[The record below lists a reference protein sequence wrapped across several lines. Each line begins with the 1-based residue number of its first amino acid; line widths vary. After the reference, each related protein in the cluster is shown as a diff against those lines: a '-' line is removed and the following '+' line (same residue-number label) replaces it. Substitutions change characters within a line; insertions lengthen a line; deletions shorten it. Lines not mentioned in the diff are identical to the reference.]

1 MSGSAPQP
9 GQTPQPGHTPGPT
22 SASQPGYRIAP
33 ASELG
38 LFATIRRGIATS
50 PAIRSGFWLTL
61 LLAIGGT
68 AGQLVVPVAVQHAT
82 DAGLLAPGGVDVGVV
97 VRTALLA
104 CLLALVA
111 AGLTI
116 LARSRLVAA
125 TERGLAQLRVAAFE
139 HVHRLGVLT
148 QNTERRGSLI
158 SRVTADVDTVALFVQ
173 WGGLTLILSLLQLVL
188 ASVAIGLY
196 SWELLLLIWA
206 CLLPMIL
213 LAPAAQRVLS
223 RRYALVRLRAGAM
236 LAAVSE
242 SVVGARTI
250 KAYGVQERTRRTVDR
265 AVREQRDSAVR
276 AQTIAAGAF
285 SVGVL
290 LSGLALAAVVVAG
303 TRLGIGGR
311 LSVGDLLAVLFL
323 TQLFVQPVQMATE
336 TLNQLQDA
344 VAGWR
349 RVLSLLETPVSVAEP
364 ARPVPLPPGPLAV
377 QVDHVS
383 YAYPDGPRVLHDIDI
398 ELPAGTRV
406 VVVGATGSG
415 KTTLGRLL
423 TRLID
428 PSEGVVRIGGVDLRD
443 VADADLRRRVVAVT
457 QEGHLFDR
465 SVGENITYA
474 VPGAGPEQAEQVLVE
489 LGLADWLAGLPLG
502 LDTPVGQRGESLSA
516 GERQLVALAR
526 AHLVGAD
533 VLVLDEATS
542 AVDPATELRT
552 SHALARL
559 VEGRTSITV
568 AHRLST
574 AQSADLV
581 LVIDAGRLVEVG
593 SHPELLAADGE
604 YARLFRAWLAATS

>member
-1 MSGSAPQP
+1 MSEPVPQP
-9 GQTPQPGHTPGPT
+9 GPT
-22 SASQPGYRIAP
+22 AASQPGYRIAP
-33 ASELG
+33 ASDLG

-104 CLLALVA
+104 CVLALVA

-188 ASVAIGLY
+188 ASVAIGFY
-196 SWELLLLIWA
+196 SWQLLLLIWA

-250 KAYGVQERTRRTVDR
+250 KAYGVQERTRRTLDR
-265 AVREQRDSAVR
+265 AVREQRDAAVR

-303 TRLGIGGR
+303 TLLGIGGR

-552 SHALARL
+552 SRALARL

>member
-1 MSGSAPQP
+1 MTGQP
-9 GQTPQPGHTPGPT
+9 GAVPEPTMAPSGPT
-22 SASQPGYRIAP
+22 IAP
-33 ASELG
+33 ASQLG
-38 LFATIRRGIATS
+38 LFATIRRGIETS
-50 PAIRSGFWLTL
+50 PAIRAGFWVTL
-61 LLAIGGT
+61 VLATLGT

-97 VRTALLA
+97 VRTGIIALV
-104 CLLALVA
+104 LALAA
-111 AGLTI
+111 AGLTM
-116 LARSRLVAA
+116 LARARLVAA

-139 HVHRLGVLT
+139 HVHRLGILT
-148 QNTERRGSLI
+148 QNSERRGSLI
-158 SRVTADVDTVALFVQ
+158 SRVTADVDTVAIFVQ
-173 WGGLTLILSLLQLVL
+173 WGGLSLVLSLLQIVL
-188 ASVAIGLY
+188 ASIAIGFY

-250 KAYGVQERTRRTVDR
+250 KAYGVQERTRRSLEL
-265 AVREQRDSAVR
+265 AVREQRDAAVQ

-303 TRLGIGGR
+303 TFLGIGGR
-311 LSVGDLLAVLFL
+311 LTVGDLLAVLFL

-349 RVLSLLETPVSVAEP
+349 RVLSLLETPVSVPEP
-364 ARPVPLPPGPLAV
+364 VAPVALPPGPLDV
-377 QVDHVS
+377 RVDRVNYS
-383 YAYPDGPRVLHDIDI
+383 YPDGPRVLHDVDV

-415 KTTLGRLL
+415 KTTLGRLV
-423 TRLID
+423 TRLVD
-428 PSEGVVRIGGVDLRD
+428 PSSGAIRIGGVDLRE
-443 VADADLRRRVVAVT
+443 VADADLRARVVAVT

-465 SVGENITYA
+465 TVGENITYA
-474 VPGAGPEQAEQVLVE
+474 VPGAGPADAERALVE

-502 LDTPVGQRGESLSA
+502 LATPVGQRGESLSA

-559 VEGRTSITV
+559 VDGRTSITV

-581 LVIDAGRLVEVG
+581 LVIDEGRLVESG
-593 SHPELLAADGE
+593 THAELLAADGE
-604 YARLFRAWLAATS
+604 YARLFRAWLAATT

>member
-1 MSGSAPQP
+1 MSDRATG
-9 GQTPQPGHTPGPT
+9 TPAH
-22 SASQPGYRIAP
+22 AIAP
-33 ASELG
+33 ASQLG
-38 LFATIRRGIATS
+38 LFATIGRGIATS
-50 PAIRSGFWLTL
+50 PAIKRGIGLTL
-61 LLAIGGT
+61 VLAILGT

-82 DAGLLAPGGVDVGVV
+82 DAGLLAPDGVDVGVV

-104 CLLALVA
+104 LVLAVA
-111 AGLTI
+111 AAAFTM

-158 SRVTADVDTVALFVQ
+158 SRVTADVDTVAIFVQ
-173 WGGLTLILSLLQLVL
+173 WGGLSLILALLQIVL
-188 ASVAIGLY
+188 ASVAIAFY

-206 CLLPMIL
+206 CLIPMIV
-213 LAPAAQRVLS
+213 LAPRAQRILS
-223 RRYALVRLRAGAM
+223 SRYALVRLRAGAM

-250 KAYGVQERTRRTVDR
+250 KAYGVQERTGRRLDA
-265 AVREQRDSAVR
+265 AVTGQRDAAVR

-290 LSGLALAAVVVAG
+290 LSGFALAAVVVAG
-303 TRLGIGGR
+303 TYLGIGGR

-349 RVLSLLETPVSVAEP
+349 RVLSLLETPISVAEP
-364 ARPVPLPPGPLAV
+364 AAPVALPPGPLGV
-377 QVDHVS
+377 RVENVS
-383 YAYPDGPRVLHDIDI
+383 YSYPDGPRVLHDVDVD
-398 ELPAGTRV
+398 LPAGTRV

-415 KTTLGRLL
+415 KTTLGRLV
-423 TRLID
+423 TRLVD
-428 PSEGVVRIGGVDLRD
+428 PDAGAIRVGGVDLRE

-457 QEGHLFDR
+457 QEGHLFDTT
-465 SVGENITYA
+465 VGENITYA
-474 VPGAGPEQAEQVLVE
+474 VPGAGPAQAERALVE

-502 LDTPVGQRGESLSA
+502 LDTQVGQRGESLSA

-559 VEGRTSITV
+559 VDGRTSITV

-574 AQSADLV
+574 AQAADLV

-593 SHPELLAADGE
+593 SHAELVAADGE